1 VFEDEPHVPADFLG
15 LRNVVLSPHVAWY
28 SEEANVQ
35 LRRSS
40 VEEIVRVLTGK
51 KSKNPVL

>member
-1 VFEDEPHVPADFLG
+1 
-15 LRNVVLSPHVAWY
+15 VLSPHVAWY
-28 SEEANVQ
+28 SEEAKVQ

-51 KSKNPVL
+51 KPKNPVA